1 MKSIIIGAGTYGEVY
16 AAYLQEGGV
25 DIVGFLDDNV
35 NLHAKYVRGIPVFRR
50 NRQAGKCKVYSWSR
64 SGLLP
69 AG

>member
-35 NLHAKYVRGIPVFRR
+35 NLHAKYVRGIPVL
-50 NRQAGKCKVYSWSR
+50 GGIDKLEV
-64 SGLLP
+64 
-69 AG
+69 